1 MSNLSRFPMKST
13 FFPFSFATFHPDLY
27 DLETIVH
34 FLQIKASK
42 LVSLFSDLLGGTS
55 NALIFNIRLDFG
67 HPGTWSQQN
76 IPNNSSITI
85 PAQPVNIARD

>member
-1 MSNLSRFPMKST
+1 MLNLSRFPMKST

-42 LVSLFSDLLGGTS
+42 LVSLFSDFLGELLM
-55 NALIFNIRLDFG
+55 
-67 HPGTWSQQN
+67 P
-76 IPNNSSITI
+76 
-85 PAQPVNIARD
+85 